1 MQTFLTKNRWMAL
14 VASALCQCIC
24 NFPGVWGVLQP
35 YVATEYDYSLDSS
48 TLVMPLCVVAFGF
61 LSILGGRLQD
71 VTGSPRVSA
80 IIGGTMVGV
89 AFINAYWIPAGNP
102 LFMYIG
108 FSFFFGGGCGFLFS
122 AFFTCAM
129 KWYTD
134 KKGFANGVSGSFASF
149 YLIPLS
155 LVLRN
160 LLTILGTRKT
170 FLVMGIFSVL
180 VIAICALFFVNPTE
194 EYMQEKNA
202 LQNNTKKNAKPQPDV
217 VDFKTNEMLR
227 TKQYYL
233 LILSIILVTPAFML
247 INPALVTISME
258 KGLTEAAALA
268 LFSAST
274 IAAALGRLIIPWLSD
289 YLGRKKTMVAS
300 WAVVVVT
307 AFLFMVGTSKTI
319 PVVFTVMAFFNS
331 GGFVIVAPMSTELF
345 GYKYSGTN
353 VGFVNIATSV
363 GSLSGPLLL
372 SVFAPLLGTNARG
385 IIGVTGALISV
396 LLLLAINTNMQVAKE
411 KLTAKT

>member
-1 MQTFLTKNRWMAL
+1 MQSFLEKNRWAAL
-14 VASALCQCIC
+14 VSSALCQCIC

-35 YVATEYDYSLDSS
+35 YVATEYGYSLDSS

-61 LSILGGRLQD
+61 LS
-71 VTGSPRVSA
+71 

-122 AFFTCAM
+122 AFFNCVM

-134 KKGFANGVSGSFASF
+134 KKGFANGISGSFASF

-160 LLTILGTRKT
+160 LLTLVGTRKT
-170 FLVMGIFSVL
+170 FLITGIFSVL
-180 VIAICALFFVNPTE
+180 VIAICTLFFVNPTM

-202 LQNNTKKNAKPQPDV
+202 LQSTAKKNAKPQPDV
-217 VDFKTNEMLR
+217 IDFKTNEMLR

-233 LILSIILVTPAFML
+233 LISSIILVMPAYML
-247 INPALVTISME
+247 INPALVSISME
-258 KGLTEAAALA
+258 KGLTETAALA

-274 IAAALGRLIIPWLSD
+274 IANASGRLIIPWASD
-289 YLGRKKTMVAS
+289 YLGRKKTMVAC
-300 WAVVVVT
+300 WVIVVGT
-307 AFLFMVGTSKTI
+307 AFLFMIGTSKTI
-319 PVVFTVMAFFNS
+319 AVVFTVMSFFYS
-331 GGFVIVAPMSTELF
+331 GGFVIIAPMATELF

-353 VGFVNIATSV
+353 VGFINIATSV

-372 SVFAPLLGTNARG
+372 SVFAPLLGESTCG
-385 IIGVTGALISV
+385 IVGVAGSLIAV
-396 LLLLAINTNMQVAKE
+396 LLLIALNTNMQATKE